1 MYAHFYTPSC
11 PVLARILSTNGGQAT
26 RLPSTGLYFISCG
39 KPHMLSYLQY
49 VKCAP
54 NFFDEGFFNAHQSR
68 DNKTSGN

>member
-1 MYAHFYTPSC
+1 
-11 PVLARILSTNGGQAT
+11 
-26 RLPSTGLYFISCG
+26 
-39 KPHMLSYLQY
+39 MLSYLQY